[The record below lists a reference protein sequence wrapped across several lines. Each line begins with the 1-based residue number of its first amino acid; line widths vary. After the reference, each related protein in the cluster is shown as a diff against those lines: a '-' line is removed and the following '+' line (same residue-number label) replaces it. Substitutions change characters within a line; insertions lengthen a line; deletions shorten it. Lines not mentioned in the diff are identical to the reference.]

1 MCREWKPREPVLLLL
16 ALGALMF
23 LFCVEKLASISDSI
37 AEWLRVRK
45 ITQALNLGADE
56 YLSSVASPSYC
67 LCLAKQLEFKSELDC
82 IAALGQS
89 GLPPF

>member
-1 MCREWKPREPVLLLL
+1 MI
-16 ALGALMF
+16 

-45 ITQALNLGADE
+45 ITPTLDLGADE
-56 YLSSVASPSYC
+56 YLSLVASPSYC

-82 IAALGQS
+82 IAALGQA
-89 GLPPF
+89 GFLPSDASLPAQRVAVSAGNG